1 MNMNIRFLK
10 NGRFYT
16 GDRQQPWTDAV
27 ALVDSRIVAI
37 GQTAHVWAADSH
49 AHIEDMQAAMILPG
63 LVDAHVHLMWYAL
76 SLADLQLRD
85 LSREELLVTV
95 GQAAVAAPPG
105 TWIRGRGWDQNLWAD
120 TRFPTAAELDRVAP
134 DHPVLLIAK
143 NAHAAVANTVALRLA
158 GLGASTVD
166 PSQGR
171 FGRTAEGALDGML
184 FEHAV
189 DAVTSVIPAPSVVRV
204 VAAIRAAQ
212 SSLMQKGLTGV
223 HDVDG
228 GPAFS
233 ALQFLHQ
240 ENALQVRVGKY
251 VRLEALD
258 GLLEVGLRSGYGD
271 AWLRFCGLKLFVD
284 GALGSRTGAMLAPY
298 AEEPEN
304 TGLLTLEP
312 DVLRTIARRA
322 VEGGLALAIHAIGD
336 RANRLVLDV
345 LAEIRPLNPALRHR
359 IEHVQLL
366 GPEDLPR
373 LAHLGI
379 VASMQPVHCSH
390 DWAMAERYWGARC
403 TYSYAWQSLLKT
415 GVTLAFGSDAPIESF
430 DPLLG
435 LYAAVT
441 RRHERDGSPGPEGW
455 QSQERLA
462 LADAIEAY
470 TWGAAYAIGQEQHQ
484 GRLLPGYFAD
494 LVVLDRDIFAEPPE
508 VLLETRVQRVMVG
521 GEWRYEA

>member
-228 GPAFS
+228 GP
-233 ALQFLHQ
+233 
-240 ENALQVRVGKY
+240 
-251 VRLEALD
+251 
-258 GLLEVGLRSGYGD
+258 
-271 AWLRFCGLKLFVD
+271 C
-284 GALGSRTGAMLAPY
+284 
-298 AEEPEN
+298 
-304 TGLLTLEP
+304 
-312 DVLRTIARRA
+312 
-322 VEGGLALAIHAIGD
+322 
-336 RANRLVLDV
+336 
-345 LAEIRPLNPALRHR
+345 
-359 IEHVQLL
+359 LL
-366 GPEDLPR
+366 G
-373 LAHLGI
+373 AT
-379 VASMQPVHCSH
+379 VS
-390 DWAMAERYWGARC
+390 
-403 TYSYAWQSLLKT
+403 
-415 GVTLAFGSDAPIESF
+415 
-430 DPLLG
+430 
-435 LYAAVT
+435 
-441 RRHERDGSPGPEGW
+441 SPGKRAP
-455 QSQERLA
+455 
-462 LADAIEAY
+462 
-470 TWGAAYAIGQEQHQ
+470 GAS
-484 GRLLPGYFAD
+484 R
-494 LVVLDRDIFAEPPE
+494 
-508 VLLETRVQRVMVG
+508 
-521 GEWRYEA
+521 